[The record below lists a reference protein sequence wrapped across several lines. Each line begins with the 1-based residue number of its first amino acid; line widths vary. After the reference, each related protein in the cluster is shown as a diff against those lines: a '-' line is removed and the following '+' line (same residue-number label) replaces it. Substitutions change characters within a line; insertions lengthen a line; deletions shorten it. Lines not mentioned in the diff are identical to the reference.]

1 MAGSTFSQNWFRV
14 AGLRPRLR
22 AHARIHRQPYRG
34 ADWYLVQ
41 DDQTGRFHRISP
53 AANHLVGLM
62 NGHRTVEEIWRATIA
77 WLGPEATPPTQDDV
91 IRLLAQLHA
100 ADLLASDRPPDL
112 DELAHRAG
120 DRAQKAVMARLRNPL
135 ALRFP
140 LIDPDRFLEATLPL
154 ARPFFTVWGL
164 LLWLGVV
171 GAGAV
176 IAVLHWEALGS
187 NVLDRV
193 LIAENLVLMAVLYP
207 LVKAIHELGHGYAA
221 KVWGGRVHEM
231 GLMLLVLIP
240 VPYVDASSAYGF
252 QSKWQRA
259 VVGGA
264 GILVELFLAGLAL
277 IVWASVEPGLVRA
290 GAFNVALIAGVSTLL
305 FNGNPL
311 LRFDGYYVLS
321 DLIEIPNLAARANRH
336 VMHLIKRHAFGLP
349 DSISPATATGEPAWF
364 VVYAV
369 LAFVYRLAI
378 MVSIALF
385 IASQA
390 FVLGIVLA
398 VWAVWTA
405 LIWPPLKGLWW
416 LWDSPEL
423 GPRRGRAMAV
433 TGIVAGAIGAA
444 VAAIPLP
451 FATTA
456 SGVVWMPEAAHVR
469 AGVDGF
475 VTDVVAAADSH
486 VEPGTLLL
494 RLDDP
499 ILRTRLRVLE
509 AQRAETAVRLAQ
521 EAVRDR
527 AQEEIMREQLGHLD
541 RAVALLESRLAALT
555 VQSPR
560 AGRFVGFDPEDAV
573 GRHVRRGDLV
583 GYVIAPGDAV
593 VRAVV
598 PETEVD
604 LIQSRVEAV
613 AVVLAAA
620 VDRPVPAG
628 ALRQVPKAQAV
639 LPSAALGTAGGGDIA
654 LDPNQAEAPTALEP
668 VFQFDVEVSI
678 PPEAAWIG
686 MRAHVRIDHGTATL
700 AERLWRQLR
709 QLFLRQ
715 FDV

>member
-1 MAGSTFSQNWFRV
+1 MAGSTFSENWFRV
-14 AGLRPRLR
+14 ADLRPRLR

-34 ADWYLVQ
+34 EDWYLVQ
-41 DDQTGRFHRISP
+41 DDQTGRFHRVSS

-62 NGHRTVEEIWRATIA
+62 NGHRTVDEIWRATID
-77 WLGPEATPPTQDDV
+77 WLGPEATPPTQDEV

-112 DELAHRAG
+112 DELAFRSG
-120 DRAQKAVMARLRNPL
+120 DRARKAVMARLRNPL

-140 LIDPDRFLEATLPL
+140 LVDPDRFLEATLPL

-164 LLWLGVV
+164 LLWLAVV
-171 GAGAV
+171 GAGGT
-176 IAVLHWEALGS
+176 IAVLHWQSLGR
-187 NVLDRV
+187 NVIDQV
-193 LIAENLVLMAVLYP
+193 LIAENLVLMALLYP
-207 LVKAIHELGHGYAA
+207 LIKAIHELGHGYAA
-221 KVWGGRVHEM
+221 KVWGGQVREM
-231 GLMLLVLIP
+231 GLMLLVFIP

-277 IVWASVEPGLVRA
+277 IVWVSVEPGLVRA
-290 GAFNVALIAGVSTLL
+290 AAFNVALIAGVSTLL

-321 DLIEIPNLAARANRH
+321 DLVEIPNLGARANRY
-336 VMHLIKRHAFGLP
+336 VFHLIKRHAFGLTS
-349 DSISPATATGEPAWF
+349 DQSPVTARGEPGWF
-364 VVYAV
+364 VIYAV
-369 LAFVYRLAI
+369 LAFAYRLVI

-385 IASQA
+385 IATQA
-390 FVLGIVLA
+390 FVLGVALA
-398 VWAVWTA
+398 LWALWTA

-423 GPRRGRAMAV
+423 GPRRGRAMVV
-433 TGIVAGAIGAA
+433 TGTA
-444 VAAIPLP
+444 VAVIVGMLAIVPLP

-469 AGVDGF
+469 AGADGF
-475 VTDVVAAADSH
+475 VTAVVAAPDSH
-486 VEPGTLLL
+486 VEPGNLLL

-499 ILRTRLRVLE
+499 ILRTRLAVIE
-509 AQRAETAVRLAQ
+509 AQRAQIAVRLGQ

-527 AQEEIMREQLGHLD
+527 AQEAIMREQLEHLD
-541 RAVALLESRLAALT
+541 RAVALLQSRLVALS
-555 VQSPR
+555 VFSPR
-560 AGRFVGFDPEDAV
+560 AGRFLGLDPEDAE

-583 GYVIAPGDAV
+583 GYVVAPGDAV
-593 VRAVV
+593 VRAVI
-598 PETEVD
+598 PETDVD
-604 LIQSRVEAV
+604 LLQDRAGDVQ
-613 AVVLAAA
+613 VLLAGAM
-620 VDRPVPAG
+620 DRPLQGG

-639 LPSAALGTAGGGDIA
+639 LPSAALGTTGGGSIA
-654 LDPNQAEAPTALEP
+654 LDPGRAEAPTALEP
-668 VFQFDVEVSI
+668 VFQFDVDVAI

-686 MRAHVRIDHGTATL
+686 MRAHVRIDHGSATV
-700 AERLWRQLR
+700 ADRLWRQVR
-709 QLFLRQ
+709 QLFLRH